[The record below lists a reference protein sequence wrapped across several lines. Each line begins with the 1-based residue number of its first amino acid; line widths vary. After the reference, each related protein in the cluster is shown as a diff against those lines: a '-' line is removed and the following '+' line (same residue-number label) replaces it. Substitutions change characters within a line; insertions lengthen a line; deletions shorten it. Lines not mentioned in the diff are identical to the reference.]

1 MQLKLYF
8 LPSKEIAT
16 RVTEIFDFVWPTAT
30 AIWNLRWQVQGLVGV
45 RPAITEA
52 ELRGRFVDGSG
63 IRGANLKRSC
73 INTTWEAQQEQFA
86 KFLLFEFC
94 ALYETWCEI
103 ISTHLK
109 LAANTNKDLQFPSSK
124 DNNGKAKGIA
134 NFFSQTAAHQ
144 SSLFSSSIQ
153 STLATNK
160 KYSPSHIEE
169 LLICYRYFKELRNC
183 LIHGSSG
190 ALGKLITQEKIYS
203 TLNATKLGLA
213 QLPEYIPLSSSTT
226 PALSLRGVV
235 GFGEVVLKLVCT
247 LDIHLAGTS
256 YAEAEFKTRW
266 KAANGIKPIPVATLY
281 VNKRKT
287 RISILTRK
295 LGLPPPNITQDFANW
310 LKMEKLIFF

>member
-45 RPAITEA
+45 RPSITEA

-73 INTTWEAQQEQFA
+73 IDTTWEVQQEQFA

-103 ISTHLK
+103 ISTHLA
-109 LAANTNKDLQFPSSK
+109 LAKNTSKHLQFPSSTDK
-124 DNNGKAKGIA
+124 SRHAKSIEK
-134 NFFSQTAAHQ
+134 FFSQTENHQ
-144 SSLFSSSIQ
+144 SPIFSNSIQ
-153 STLATNK
+153 STLASNK
-160 KYSPSHIEE
+160 KYSPNHIQE
-169 LLICYRYFKELRNC
+169 LLACYRYFKELRNC

-190 ALGKLITQEKIYS
+190 ALDKLITQEQIYS
-203 TLNATKLGLA
+203 KLSAAELGLT
-213 QLPEYIPLSSSTT
+213 QRPEYIALSSSTT
-226 PALSLRGVV
+226 PTLSLRGVV
-235 GFGEVVLKLVCT
+235 GFGEVVLRLVCT

-256 YAEAEFKTRW
+256 YAESEFKSRW
-266 KAANGIKPIPVATLY
+266 KVANGATAIPVSTPDA
-281 VNKRKT
+281 NKRKI
-287 RISILTRK
+287 RIGVLTKK
-295 LGLPPPNITQDFANW
+295 LGLPAPHITQDFADW
-310 LKMEKLIFF
+310 LKAEKLIFF